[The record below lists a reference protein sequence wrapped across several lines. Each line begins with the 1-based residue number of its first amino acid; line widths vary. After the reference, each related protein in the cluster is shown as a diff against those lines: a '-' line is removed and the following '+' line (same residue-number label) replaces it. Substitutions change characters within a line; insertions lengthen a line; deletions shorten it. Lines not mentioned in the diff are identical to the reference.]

1 MENYRDIPGYE
12 GKYAVSNLGNVKIL
26 KTGKILRCGLTRNYL
41 NVSLFANSARKV
53 FGVHQLVA
61 ITFLNHKPDG
71 THKIVVDHINGD
83 KLDNRLENLQLIT
96 QRENITK
103 SKPKRDL
110 PTCVYK
116 VGNKFRVRA
125 NINGVFKSIGTFN
138 TIEEASAAYQE
149 AISKL

>member
-26 KTGKILRCGLTRNYL
+26 KNGKILKQYLNRNYY
-41 NVSLFANSARKV
+41 NVSLFANGARKV
-53 FGVHQLVA
+53 FGVHQIVA
-61 ITFLNHKPDG
+61 ITFLNHELNG
-71 THKIVVDHINGD
+71 TLKIVVDHINGD

-116 VGNKFRVRA
+116 SGNRFRVRA
-125 NINGVFKSIGTFN
+125 NINGIFKTIGFYT
-138 TIEEASAAYQE
+138 TVEEASEAYQE